1 MVNISVITI
10 SEHLK
15 KHLILLYQPQLIDE
29 YLAAVKGALP
39 CVTLI
44 ASCLICGHS
53 YYCIHNCAT
62 TKCQFTNDLL
72 TGLD

>member
-1 MVNISVITI
+1 MVKISVITI

-15 KHLILLYQPQLIDE
+15 HLILLHQPRLIDE
-29 YLAAVKGALP
+29 CLAAVKGALP

-44 ASCLICGHS
+44 GSYLICGHS
-53 YYCIHNCAT
+53 NYYIHNCAT

-72 TGLD
+72 TGLG